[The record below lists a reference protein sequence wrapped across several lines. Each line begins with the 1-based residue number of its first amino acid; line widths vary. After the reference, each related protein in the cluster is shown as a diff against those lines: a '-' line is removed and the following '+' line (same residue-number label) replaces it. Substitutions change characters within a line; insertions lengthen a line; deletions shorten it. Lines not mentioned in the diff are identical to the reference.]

1 MLDCRNIEKIGQR
14 WMKRARE
21 MCISICLHFICLSI
35 SLSLC
40 LSSRTHAV
48 HEFLFRSLVLMEFRE
63 RVRERVKK
71 IKWAKLYC
79 CDPLL
84 QWDVFCQPASCKTT
98 HTITTQ
104 THSSKTHMHLLH
116 LTGWKSVM
124 IAFFLKR
131 GQILH
136 VKMCPWITCC
146 TANCFYSPHQVRE
159 IKGVKGAWGANRGR
173 WGRDCFVLSAE
184 TLFYGC
190 SVYNFAAV
198 LCVCVQISACVFVF
212 SIGQIWPYLSTGM
225 N

>member
-71 IKWAKLYC
+71 IKWARLYC

-84 QWDVFCQPASCKTT
+84 QWDVFCQLHLPLCFCKTT

-104 THSSKTHMHLLH
+104 THSSKTHALITSNWLKISYDCFLFEKRTNTACKNVSLDHLLH
-116 LTGWKSVM
+116 S
-124 IAFFLKR
+124 
-131 GQILH
+131 
-136 VKMCPWITCC
+136 
-146 TANCFYSPHQVRE
+146 
-159 IKGVKGAWGANRGR
+159 
-173 WGRDCFVLSAE
+173 
-184 TLFYGC
+184 
-190 SVYNFAAV
+190 
-198 LCVCVQISACVFVF
+198 
-212 SIGQIWPYLSTGM
+212 
-225 N
+225 